1 MKIAQSLLSIFL
13 GGVIAWVILLAAPP
27 KKSTFVMKPW
37 PLDEPD
43 NENLALIGVGLVS
56 RQSTPSV
63 MDATA
68 PPNDVVIMEQSKP
81 VAIEQGSRETQAEVT
96 HFPSS
101 APVPTMQPSPAPV
114 PTMQSSSAPVPTM
127 QPSPSPSPMV
137 GLSPAPVPTPSP
149 SPSA

>member
-27 KKSTFVMKPW
+27 KKSTYVMKPW

-68 PPNDVVIMEQSKP
+68 PPNDVVIMSSSPSPQ
-81 VAIEQGSRETQAEVT
+81 TQPEVT
-96 HFPSS
+96 HFPS
-101 APVPTMQPSPAPV
+101 P
-114 PTMQSSSAPVPTM
+114 APVPTM

-137 GLSPAPVPTPSP
+137 GLSPAPVPTPAP

>member
-27 KKSTFVMKPW
+27 KKSTYVMKPW
-37 PLDEPD
+37 PLDEPG

-68 PPNDVVIMEQSKP
+68 PPNDVVIMSSSPSPQ
-81 VAIEQGSRETQAEVT
+81 TQPEVT
-96 HFPSS
+96 HFPS
-101 APVPTMQPSPAPV
+101 PS
-114 PTMQSSSAPVPTM
+114 PVPTM

-137 GLSPAPVPTPSP
+137 GLSPAPVPTVESSPSP
-149 SPSA
+149 SPMMGLSPAPVPTPAPSPSA

>member
-27 KKSTFVMKPW
+27 KKSTYVMKPW

-56 RQSTPSV
+56 RKSTPSV

-81 VAIEQGSRETQAEVT
+81 ATAEQGSRETQAEVI
-96 HFPSS
+96 HF
-101 APVPTMQPSPAPV
+101 PSPAP
-114 PTMQSSSAPVPTM
+114 
-127 QPSPSPSPMV
+127 SPMM
-137 GLSPAPVPTPSP
+137 GLSPAPSPMMGLSPASVPTPAP